1 MEYTIGFLIGIIS
14 TLMFFYIWGS
24 KRMSKSKQVDE
35 VMDIYSKMQAKRK
48 ENRVFTGHDNEAQVA
63 AMEKAIRLL
72 SGDLDETK
80 N

>member
-24 KRMSKSKQVDE
+24 KRMSKNKQIDE
-35 VMDIYSKMQAKRK
+35 VMDIYSKLQTKS
-48 ENRVFTGHDNEAQVA
+48 RVFTSHDNEAQVA

-72 SGDLDETK
+72 RGDLDETK

>member
-24 KRMSKSKQVDE
+24 NRMSKNKQIDE
-35 VMDIYSKMQAKRK
+35 VMDIYSKLQTKS
-48 ENRVFTGHDNEAQVA
+48 RVFTGHDNEAQVA

-72 SGDLDETK
+72 RGDLDETK